1 MALYRT
7 ISMGFWTDSKVLDD
21 FTPEDKYFYL
31 YLFTN
36 PHTNLA
42 GCYEI
47 SLKQMVVETGYSKES
62 IESLISRF
70 ESVHNVVK
78 YSTATKELL
87 IINWHKYHWTSSD
100 KYRKPLLKE
109 IQSIKEKSFK
119 DYLQGIFDGNTEIY
133 PIDTKC
139 MDTTITNTI
148 TNTISNTNKKSSKKP
163 AEKIPPAIDDVRA
176 YIQEKGY
183 NVDADRFMDY
193 YEAQGW
199 KLSNGNKMK
208 NWQAAVRNW
217 HQRQQGD
224 SKRKNGFLDIL
235 EKGDY

>member
-7 ISMGFWTDSKVLDD
+7 ISMGFWTDSKVLDE

-78 YSTATKELL
+78 YSAATKELL
-87 IINWHKYHWTSSD
+87 IINWHKYHWTSSE

-119 DYLQGIFDGNTEIY
+119 DYLQGIFDGNTGIY

-139 MDTTITNTI
+139 IDTPNTI
-148 TNTISNTNKKSSKKP
+148 SISNTNTISNTKRKKS
-163 AEKIPPAIDDVRA
+163 ERNIIPPTRDMVEA
-176 YIQEKGY
+176 YISEQGY
-183 NVDADRFMDY
+183 NVNADAFMDY
-193 YEAQGW
+193 YN
-199 KLSNGNKMK
+199 SNGWHVGRNKMK
-208 NWQAAVRNW
+208 DWQAAVRTW
-217 HQRQQGD
+217 E
-224 SKRKNGFLDIL
+224 KRNTPKEQDAFEIAKERFLR
-235 EKGDY
+235 G

>member
-7 ISMGFWTDSKVLDD
+7 ISMGFWTDSKVLDE

-78 YSTATKELL
+78 YSAATKELL
-87 IINWHKYHWTSSD
+87 IINWHKYHWTSSE

-119 DYLQGIFDGNTEIY
+119 DYLQGIFDGNTGIY

-139 MDTTITNTI
+139 IDTP
-148 TNTISNTNKKSSKKP
+148 NTISNTNTNTNTKKKKS
-163 AEKIPPAIDDVRA
+163 ERNIIPPTRDMVEA
-176 YIQEKGY
+176 YISEQGY
-183 NVDADRFMDY
+183 NVNADAFMDY
-193 YEAQGW
+193 YN
-199 KLSNGNKMK
+199 SNGWHVGRNKMK
-208 NWQAAVRNW
+208 DWQAAVRTW
-217 HQRQQGD
+217 E
-224 SKRKNGFLDIL
+224 KRNTPKEQDAFEIAKERFLR
-235 EKGDY
+235 G